1 MLFGPTLPLKG
12 SCANMFDPIIRGE
25 SRNNT
30 TWPLM
35 ANVKITSDVALM
47 PWTSVN
53 RVCSEFSMA
62 LKVTFTCPVPPVI
75 MNELL
80 NRSAVPWE
88 LADTNPMGM
97 VGMFTVEPALS
108 TRLTGS
114 ASACP
119 VANWTNALV
128 WTWLPMLELK
138 FWLNPPRLFCACAKT
153 SALHGSVKT
162 TLPLAG
168 VMVRLVREMDE
179 LESDSARSGGA
190 NSREIASK
198 NSGTTEML
206 RWTQSLD
213 EGAAK
218 RVISA
223 SKML

>member
-1 MLFGPTLPLKG
+1 MLVRVPEKG
-12 SCANMFDPIIRGE
+12 SSCDMFDPITRGE
-25 SRNNT
+25 SRNST
-30 TWPLM
+30 TLPLM
-35 ANVKITSDVALM
+35 ARANTTSEVALM
-47 PWTSVN
+47 PWMSVN
-53 RVCSEFSMA
+53 RVCNEFSMA
-62 LKVTFTCPVPPVI
+62 LKVTFTCPVPPVT
-75 MNELL
+75 MNVLL
-80 NRSAVPWE
+80 KMSAVPWE
-88 LADTNPMGM
+88 LADTNPMGV

-179 LESDSARSGGA
+179 LEADSARSAGA

-213 EGAAK
+213 KGAAK

-223 SKML
+223 SKTL